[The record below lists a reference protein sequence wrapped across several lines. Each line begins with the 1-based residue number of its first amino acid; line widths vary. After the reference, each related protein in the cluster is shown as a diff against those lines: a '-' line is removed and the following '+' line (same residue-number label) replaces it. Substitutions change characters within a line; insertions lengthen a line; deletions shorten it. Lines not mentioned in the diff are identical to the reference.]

1 MTSRNSW
8 PVSATYRGEEIE
20 VTFSA
25 TAQRD
30 WIGDAS
36 VPNGT
41 QECVDIDDIEV
52 DTVTILGVAVDYS
65 KLPDDLQTAISVLSD
80 EVEFENE

>member
-1 MTSRNSW
+1 MTR
-8 PVSATYRGEEIE
+8 PHKVTATYDADAVK

-25 TAQRD
+25 
-30 WIGDAS
+30 
-36 VPNGT
+36 
-41 QECVDIDDIEV
+41 IDDGDITEIEV

>member
-1 MTSRNSW
+1 MTRTHK
-8 PVSATYRGEEIE
+8 VTATYDADAVR

-25 TAQRD
+25 ID
-30 WIGDAS
+30 DGDI
-36 VPNGT
+36 V
-41 QECVDIDDIEV
+41 DIEV
-52 DTVTILGVAVDYS
+52 ENVTILGVTVDYS

>member
-1 MTSRNSW
+1 MTKTRRLT
-8 PVSATYRGEEIE
+8 ATYDADAVN

-25 TAQRD
+25 ID
-30 WIGDAS
+30 DGD
-36 VPNGT
+36 V
-41 QECVDIDDIEV
+41 VDIEV

-80 EVEFENE
+80 EVELEND

>member
-1 MTSRNSW
+1 MTSPNK
-8 PVSATYRGEEIE
+8 VTATYDADAVK

-25 TAQRD
+25 ID
-30 WIGDAS
+30 DGDI
-36 VPNGT
+36 V
-41 QECVDIDDIEV
+41 DIEV
-52 DTVTILGVAVDYS
+52 ENVTILGVEVDYD

>member
-1 MTSRNSW
+1 MTHTRRLTAIYDADA
-8 PVSATYRGEEIE
+8 VK

-25 TAQRD
+25 ID
-30 WIGDAS
+30 DG
-36 VPNGT
+36 
-41 QECVDIDDIEV
+41 DIDDIKVE
-52 DTVTILGVAVDYS
+52 TVTILGVAVDYS